1 MGRRWWQRLGTRT
14 AYILAAAGLGV
25 LGLAVGRI
33 LKGVIARL
41 PRCPRLSIRFPAIEL
56 LTGALYVA
64 CLWRFGWQY
73 ALVPALVLVSLLVPI
88 ALIDAEHWIL
98 PFELTLP
105 GIAAGV
111 VLSLPLGA
119 RQVEGALWGVAVGF
133 LGFRAL
139 EYLGWRIFRRET
151 LGGGDKYLL
160 ALLGAF
166 LTSRP
171 LPFVVALASLQAVLF
186 SLTQRLRS
194 RHTGDDVP
202 ASSQEAGL
210 EQDTPLEP
218 PEAVETPP
226 PRITWRFL
234 APGLSPWRRV
244 ILLPY
249 SLLIQP
255 IPDRPPP
262 VEELKSTPEV
272 VSLPFGPWMVLA
284 GLEVMFLHA

>member
-1 MGRRWWQRLGTRT
+1 MGPRT
-14 AYILAAAGLGV
+14 AYILATAGLGV

-33 LKGVIARL
+33 LKAVIARL
-41 PRCPRLSIRFPAIEL
+41 PYCPRSSIRFPAMEL
-56 LTGALYVA
+56 LIGALYVA
-64 CLWRFGWQY
+64 CFWRFGWQY
-73 ALVPALVLVSLLVPI
+73 ALAPALVLVSLLVPI
-88 ALIDAEHWIL
+88 AFIDAEHWIV

-111 VLSLPLGA
+111 VLAIPLGA
-119 RQVEGALWGVAVGF
+119 RHVEGALWGVAAGF

-139 EYLGWRIFRRET
+139 EYLGWRIFGRET

-171 LPFVVALASLQAVLF
+171 LPFVVALAILQAALF
-186 SLTQRLRS
+186 SLTWRLWPR
-194 RHTGDDVP
+194 RTEDD
-202 ASSQEAGL
+202 ASDSSQEEGR

-218 PEAVETPP
+218 PEEVEMPP
-226 PRITWRFL
+226 PRLTWRFL

-244 ILLPY
+244 MLLPY

-262 VEELKSTPEV
+262 VEELESTPEV
-272 VSLPFGPWMVLA
+272 VSLPFGPWLVLA
-284 GLEVMFLHA
+284 GLEVMFVTGSY

>member
-1 MGRRWWQRLGTRT
+1 M
-14 AYILAAAGLGV
+14 

-33 LKGVIARL
+33 LNAAIARL
-41 PRCPRLSIRFPAIEL
+41 PRCPRSSIRFPAIEL

-64 CLWRFGWQY
+64 CFWRFGWQY

-88 ALIDAEHWIL
+88 ALIDAEHWML

-111 VLSLPLGA
+111 VLSIPLGA
-119 RQVEGALWGVAVGF
+119 QHVEGALWGGRGF

-166 LTSRP
+166 LTSRS
-171 LPFVVALASLQAVLF
+171 LPFVVALASLQAALF
-186 SLTQRLRS
+186 SLIQRLRP
-194 RHTGDDVP
+194 RRTGDDAS
-202 ASSQEAGL
+202 ASSQAAGL
-210 EQDTPLEP
+210 ERDTPLAP
-218 PEAVETPP
+218 PEEVEMLP

-244 ILLPY
+244 MLLPY